1 MTAVPPVRITV
12 LIVNLIMG
20 LLGATVDAGAQINV
34 GTGPLTGT
42 LAETEPTAGVLTFG
56 PLKVAPGLIIRE
68 LGWDSNV
75 FDEPES
81 ESPKEDYLAALQP
94 DASMFARL
102 RFVKISAYAGS
113 ELTYFKKYES
123 ERSVGHALRGRVDLL
138 LGRLRPFV
146 AGGQTKTRE
155 RANGEIDVRAN
166 RKDDELSG
174 GIAFDLSAHSL
185 VYAAAIRTNNSF
197 EDALQ
202 SGVNIGESMTRE
214 GDDYSA
220 GLRTDITPLL
230 ALTMFGGYR
239 EDKFRFLPIRNT
251 ESYYGTAQL
260 RFAPEGVLNGTASF
274 SYRDMTPVDP
284 EVRPFRGMLGSVVLG
299 YSLLEVGRFNLGL
312 ARNLEYSFD
321 TAEAY
326 YLENTA
332 SLSYTHRIVG
342 AIDVQA
348 KAARSY
354 FDYGAR
360 NDVPAHKDTLDTAAG
375 SLGYNLRNRTRV
387 ALNYEYSRRRSPELA
402 VRNYQRRRVYLSWL
416 FAF

>member
-12 LIVNLIMG
+12 LIVSLIMG
-20 LLGATVDAGAQINV
+20 LAGVAVDAGAQINV
-34 GTGPLTGT
+34 GSGPLTGT
-42 LAETEPTAGVLTFG
+42 LAETEPTSGVLTFG

-68 LGWDSNV
+68 VGWDSNV

-113 ELTYFKKYES
+113 ELTYFKKYDS

-138 LGRLRPFV
+138 LSRLRPFV
-146 AGGQTKTRE
+146 AGGQTKTRA

-174 GIAFDLSAHSL
+174 GLAFDLSAHSL
-185 VYAAAIRTNNSF
+185 IYASAVRTHNSF

-202 SGVNIGESMTRE
+202 SGVNIGESMTRD
-214 GDDYSA
+214 GDDYSL

-230 ALTMFGGYR
+230 ALTMFGGYH
-239 EDKFRFLPIRNT
+239 EDKFEFLPIRNT
-251 ESYYGTAQL
+251 ESYFGTAQL
-260 RFAPEGVLNGTASF
+260 RFAPEGVINGTASI
-274 SYRDMTPVDP
+274 SYRDMKPVDP
-284 EVRPFRGMLGSVVLG
+284 LVRPFRGVLGSAALS
-299 YSLLEVGRFNLGL
+299 YSLLEVGRLNLVL
-312 ARNLEYSFD
+312 NRNLEYSFD

-342 AIDVQA
+342 AIDLQA
-348 KAARSY
+348 RAARSY
-354 FDYGAR
+354 FDYDAR
-360 NDVPAHKDTLDTAAG
+360 DTVPAHKDTLDTAAG

-387 ALNYEYSRRRSPELA
+387 ALNYEYSRRRSLELA